1 MKYFRIIKNSNGDT
15 YSLVLQS
22 WEKDENGKEINYD
35 GLNKTDLTLEETD
48 KFEDLFRQY
57 GSKLKEK

>member
-22 WEKDENGKEINYD
+22 WEKDETGKEINND
-35 GLNKTDLTLEETD
+35 GLIKINLSLEEVD
-48 KFEDLFRQY
+48 KLLIF
-57 GSKLKEK
+57 